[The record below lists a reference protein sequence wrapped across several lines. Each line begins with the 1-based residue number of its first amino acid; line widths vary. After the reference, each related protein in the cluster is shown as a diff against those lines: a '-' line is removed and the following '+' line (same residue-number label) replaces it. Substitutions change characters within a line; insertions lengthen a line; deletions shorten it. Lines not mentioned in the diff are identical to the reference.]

1 MDIKNMSAQE
11 REEELARLADAT
23 KAAKAE
29 GKTAKAQVAEG
40 KAAVKAAKTVEEK
53 ASLKESLA
61 ALEAA
66 YQAATASVAEA
77 VAREKHFRAEAK
89 VIEDAEKAEADQ
101 DRREAEEAAAEQ
113 ARKADPF
120 KALAEKYAKAYP
132 DCKTF
137 HITSDKQVF
146 LDKDKN
152 LAQFHQ
158 KGLGEGEVRTINVR

>member
-1 MDIKNMSAQE
+1 MNIKDMSAEQ
-11 REEELARLADAT
+11 RKEELARLADAV

-29 GKTAKAQVAEG
+29 TKTAKTRVAEG
-40 KAAVKAAKTVEEK
+40 KNAVKGAKTAEEK
-53 ASLKESLA
+53 AALKESLA

-66 YQAATASVAEA
+66 CQTATAKVAEA
-77 VAREKHFRAEAK
+77 VAREADFRAEAK
-89 VIEDAEKAEADQ
+89 AIED
-101 DRREAEEAAAEQ
+101 AEEAAAEQ

-132 DCKTF
+132 DCKAF
-137 HITSDKQVF
+137 HITSDRQVF

-152 LAQFHQ
+152 LAQYHQ